1 MTTRIASI
9 ASGILLV
16 IALPVLGQT
25 PPRPAK
31 APLPKKPPTVTAVVP
46 QQVGP
51 HPGYA
56 ALNPQPIPPGHIAT
70 STLKPL
76 TTTGN
81 NALNTQPIPPGH
93 AATSSVKPLTTTG
106 NGALNTQPIPPGH
119 SVGAPR
125 IQ

>member
-1 MTTRIASI
+1 MTTRIARI
-9 ASGILLV
+9 ASGIVLA

-25 PPRPAK
+25 PQRPAK

-46 QQVGP
+46 PQVGP

-56 ALNPQPIPPGHIAT
+56 ALNPQPIPPGH
-70 STLKPL
+70 
-76 TTTGN
+76 
-81 NALNTQPIPPGH
+81 
-93 AATSSVKPLTTTG
+93 AAISAVKPLSTTG

-119 SVGAPR
+119 SVAAPR